1 MCPDLRLRTQQGAG
15 LPIALFIITVLA
27 LLVVGMA
34 QLQQSASDSVSLQI
48 QSQRAFYA
56 AESGAQLAV
65 RNVLDGNSCG
75 VLVSPVNFS
84 AAGLAG
90 CSAELSC
97 ESIPATIGGSGG
109 DIVFT
114 INSIGQCGAGAD
126 RAVREV
132 EVRVR

>member
-1 MCPDLRLRTQQGAG
+1 MCPDLLARKQQGAG

-34 QLQQSASDSVSLQI
+34 QLQQSASNSVSLQI

-75 VLVSPVNFS
+75 VLVSPVSFS
-84 AAGLAG
+84 ATGLTG

-97 ESIPATIGGSGG
+97 ESVPANTGGSGG
-109 DIVFT
+109 NIVFT
-114 INSIGQCGAGAD
+114 ISSSGQCGAGAD
-126 RAVREV
+126 RAVRDI